1 MRRSFDPNLRFGGN
15 PIEALSLDL
24 DCRSPIVPVLRALQ
38 HVYGQPALR
47 DAILAQIKADVN
59 PKNAPDRGRPGM
71 DYWQIL
77 VLASVRLG
85 CNLTY
90 DELQDLALN
99 HRALR
104 QLMGLSDWALPVQGK
119 RNPFSWQR
127 IQANLC
133 LIKPETIQAISNL
146 IVAEGH
152 RLAPEAAERIRGDS
166 FVVGTNIHH
175 PTDSSLLG
183 DGLRKILMIAP
194 ALAELTGQSGWRQ
207 HHHHLKLLRRRLKA
221 INMAARKRGRG
232 GERSLCDNYKAL
244 FELTDVLLAR
254 ALQTHEGAM
263 PILLKA
269 QPPQRAMIDGL
280 ISDLVYYMVA
290 TEHVRGLAVR
300 RMIDDEKIPNAEKIF
315 SIFEPHTE
323 LINRGKVPL
332 PIEFGHRVLVLEDGV
347 GFIAYHE
354 VYDSGLR
361 DPDVLIRA
369 LRQLQARL
377 DGRIRSASFDCGFH
391 SPENQVAIKE
401 ILAHPCLPMRGVKQV
416 AEQNRAATVEF
427 RKARRNHP
435 GIESGIHA
443 LQAGNGLD
451 RCRDRHRIGY
461 DRYVALA
468 VLGRNL
474 HVLGDLLIRRE
485 APDALA
491 AVSQR
496 KPLRL

>member
-1 MRRSFDPNLRFGGN
+1 MRRAFDANLRFGGT
-15 PIEALSLDL
+15 PIESLPLDL

-47 DAILAQIKADVN
+47 DAILAQVKADVN

-104 QLMGLSDWALPVQGK
+104 LLMGLSDWELPVSGK
-119 RNPFSWQR
+119 RNVFSWQR
-127 IQANLC
+127 IRDNVC
-133 LIKPETIQAISNL
+133 LVKPETIQAISNQ

-152 RLAPEAAERIRGDS
+152 RLAPEAAETIRGDS
-166 FVVGTNIHH
+166 FVVGTNIHY

-183 DGLRKILMIAP
+183 DGLRKILTIATE
-194 ALAELTGQSGWRQ
+194 LAELTGQSGWRQ
-207 HHHHLKLLRRRLKA
+207 QKHLLKLLRRRLKA
-221 INMAARKRGRG
+221 VNMAARKCGSGRAQ
-232 GERSLCDNYKAL
+232 SLRDNYKAL
-244 FELTDVLLAR
+244 LTLTDELLER
-254 ALQTHEGAM
+254 ALQTQEGAM
-263 PILLKA
+263 PVLLSA
-269 QPPQRAMIDGL
+269 QPPQRTRIDGL
-280 ISDLVYYMVA
+280 LSDLVYFLVA

-300 RMIDDEKIPNAEKIF
+300 RVIEEEQIPNAEKIF
-315 SIFEPHTE
+315 SVFEPHTE

-332 PIEFGHRVLVLEDGV
+332 PVEFGHRVLVLEDGI
-347 GFIAYHE
+347 GFIAHHE

-361 DPDVLIRA
+361 DPDVLLPA
-369 LRQLQARL
+369 LRQLQERL
-377 DGRIRSASFDCGFH
+377 GGRIRSASFDCGFH
-391 SPENQVAIKE
+391 SPDNQAAIQKL
-401 ILAHPCLPMRGVKQV
+401 LAHPCLPLRGVHQV
-416 AEQNRAATVEF
+416 AEQNRTATVEF
-427 RKARRNHP
+427 HKARRHHP
-435 GIESGIHA
+435 GIESAIHA
-443 LQAGNGLD
+443 LQDGNGLD
-451 RCRDRHRIGY
+451 RCRDRRRIGY
-461 DRYVALA
+461 HRYIALA

-485 APDALA
+485 APQALA

-496 KPLRL
+496 EPLRL